1 MIGKFSANLPFV
13 SIVGL
18 LLHDLEYPL
27 AGISAVFGVSINGD
41 GLLKRANIV
50 LAVHVDARAALLR
63 DEPDGAALA
72 ADDGADHVALH
83 EQAQREVRGREPPPL
98 APPPPRPPPGRPRR
112 PLAHS
117 ALRLLLS
124 CDYPPAHSHLSH

>member
-83 EQAQREVRGREPPPL
+83 EQAQREVRGARAATAGAAAAAAAARPSTPPPS
-98 APPPPRPPPGRPRR
+98 RI
-112 PLAHS
+112 
-117 ALRLLLS
+117 LLCGFYFHATTLQFI
-124 CDYPPAHSHLSH
+124 AI